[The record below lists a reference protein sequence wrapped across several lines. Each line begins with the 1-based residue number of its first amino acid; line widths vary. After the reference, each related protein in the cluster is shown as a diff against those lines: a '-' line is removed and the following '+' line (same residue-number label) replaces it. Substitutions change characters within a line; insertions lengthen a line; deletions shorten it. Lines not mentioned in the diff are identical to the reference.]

1 MLYSNFI
8 KSNKI
13 SPKISETVIPGNH
26 IMVEGERFE
35 KLSKKPYGRSII
47 RTLKSLDEKETITCY
62 G

>member
-26 IMVEGERFE
+26 IMVEGERYE

>member
-1 MLYSNFI
+1 MLYSNYI

-13 SPKISETVIPGNH
+13 TSKTSEMVMPGNH

-35 KLSKKPYGRSII
+35 KLSKKPYGRTIL

>member
-26 IMVEGERFE
+26 IIVEGERFE

>member
-13 SPKISETVIPGNH
+13 TSKISETVMPGNH

-47 RTLKSLDEKETITCY
+47 RTLKS
-62 G
+62 

>member
-13 SPKISETVIPGNH
+13 TPKVSQTLIPGNH
-26 IMVEGERFE
+26 IMIEGERYE
-35 KLSKKPYGRSII
+35 KLSKKPYGRTKL
-47 RTLKSLDEKETITCY
+47 RTLKSIDEKETITCY

>member
-47 RTLKSLDEKETITCY
+47 RTLKSIDEKETITCY

>member
-13 SPKISETVIPGNH
+13 SPKIAETVIPGNH

>member
-35 KLSKKPYGRSII
+35 KLSKKPYWRSII

>member
-13 SPKISETVIPGNH
+13 TSKISETVIPGNH

-35 KLSKKPYGRSII
+35 KLSRKPYGRSII
-47 RTLKSLDEKETITCY
+47 RTLKSIDEKETITCY